1 MKCEILD
8 MSGDGCH
15 PNGPNTYFLVSLHE
29 LLQTGQRADA
39 PPWLVRELQ
48 LRLSRFP
55 TLHRALLLTGLSR
68 ELTEG
73 ERKAMAIAHTSRG
86 EDGRGEGEATCV
98 RLL

>member
-1 MKCEILD
+1 

-15 PNGPNTYFLVSLHE
+15 PNGPNAYLLVSLHE

-39 PPWLVRELQ
+39 SPWLVRELQ
-48 LRLSRFP
+48 LSLSRFP
-55 TLHRALLLTGLSR
+55 TLRRALLLTGLSR

-73 ERKAMAIAHTSRG
+73 NRKAMAIAHASGG
-86 EDGRGEGEATCV
+86 EDGRREGEATCV